1 MVRVYKRL
9 IFPAALLLT
18 LALMACGGGD
28 GNGNGSS
35 DASAATTT
43 TDTTQAAAASAT
55 AAPET
60 ATGSGQFATAD
71 NPALDAVKQQT
82 AELAG
87 TVPEG
92 AAITGDQAIET
103 VQQWLRDRSVFC
115 GNWANRPGWRT
126 KYFGDGTWEVG
137 LSGDYDPWAPDADRG
152 AVKPRLW
159 RIEDDSNIMV
169 ASLNENFPC

>member
-1 MVRVYKRL
+1 MIRAYKRL

-28 GNGNGSS
+28 GNG
-35 DASAATTT
+35 DASAAGAT
-43 TDTTQAAAASAT
+43 TDTGQAAAASTET

-60 ATGSGQFATAD
+60 ATGSGQFTTATS
-71 NPALDAVKQQT
+71 PQLEAVKEQT
-82 AELAG
+82 EALAE

-92 AAITGDQAIET
+92 ASITGDEAIET
-103 VQQWLRDRSVFC
+103 VQQWLKDRSVFC
-115 GNWANRPGWRT
+115 GNWAARPGWRT
-126 KYFGDGTWEVG
+126 KYFGEGTWEVAV
-137 LSGDYDPWAPDADRG
+137 SGDYDPWAPDADRG

-159 RIEDDSNIMV
+159 RIEDDSNIVV

>member
-9 IFPAALLLT
+9 IFPVALLLT
-18 LALMACGGGD
+18 LGLMACGGGD
-28 GNGNGSS
+28 GNG
-35 DASAATTT
+35 DATAAAT
-43 TDTTQAAAASAT
+43 TDTTQAAASGT

-60 ATGSGQFATAD
+60 ATGSGQFTTATS
-71 NPALDAVKQQT
+71 PQLQAVKEQT
-82 AELAG
+82 AALAE

-92 AAITGDQAIET
+92 AAINGDQAIET
-103 VQQWLRDRSVFC
+103 VQQWLKDRSVFC
-115 GNWANRPGWRT
+115 GNWAARPGWRT

-137 LSGDYDPWAPDADRG
+137 VSGDYDPWAPDAARG

-169 ASLNENFPC
+169 VSLNENFPC

>member
-18 LALMACGGGD
+18 LGLMACGGGD
-28 GNGNGSS
+28 SNG
-35 DASAATTT
+35 DATAAATT
-43 TDTTQAAAASAT
+43 TDTTQAAAASGT

-71 NPALDAVKQQT
+71 NPALDAVKEQT
-82 AELAG
+82 AALAE

-92 AAITGDQAIET
+92 ATINGDQAIET
-103 VQQWLRDRSVFC
+103 VQQYLKDQSVFC
-115 GNWANRPGWRT
+115 GNWAARPGWRT

-137 LSGDYDPWAPDADRG
+137 VSGDYDPWAADAARG

-169 ASLNENFPC
+169 VSLNENFPC

>member
-1 MVRVYKRL
+1 MARAYKRL

-28 GNGNGSS
+28 GSG
-35 DASAATTT
+35 DAPAAATTT
-43 TDTTQAAAASAT
+43 DTAQTTAAAASAT
-55 AAPET
+55 TQPET

-71 NPALDAVKQQT
+71 NPSLDAVKKQT
-82 AELAG
+82 AELAEM
-87 TVPEG
+87 VPEG
-92 AAITGDQAIET
+92 ATITGDQAIET
-103 VQQWLRDRSVFC
+103 VQQWLEDRSVFC
-115 GNWANRPGWRT
+115 ANWAKRPGWRT
-126 KYFGDGTWEVG
+126 KYFGDGAWEVG

-169 ASLNENFPC
+169 VSLNENFPC